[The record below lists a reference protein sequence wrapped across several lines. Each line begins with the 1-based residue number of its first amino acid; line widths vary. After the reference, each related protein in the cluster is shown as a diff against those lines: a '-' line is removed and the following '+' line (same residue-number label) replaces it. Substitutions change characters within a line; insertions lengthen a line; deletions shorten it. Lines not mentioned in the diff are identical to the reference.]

1 MLVIMCSFC
10 DTLASAEFYYMSNG
24 QVVDNNIFT
33 QILTRFLLMGNS
45 KIIDNVIIM
54 YRIISLLNAPGN
66 LTLYLFTYLMA
77 LTFFCIF
84 FLTDRQLATDC
95 MRSLGFLIDI
105 MTRILMI
112 FLLTFC
118 NCIPRA
124 GGFEGIVA

>member
-77 LTFFCIF
+77 LTFFASSF
-84 FLTDRQLATDC
+84 
-95 MRSLGFLIDI
+95 
-105 MTRILMI
+105 
-112 FLLTFC
+112 
-118 NCIPRA
+118 
-124 GGFEGIVA
+124 